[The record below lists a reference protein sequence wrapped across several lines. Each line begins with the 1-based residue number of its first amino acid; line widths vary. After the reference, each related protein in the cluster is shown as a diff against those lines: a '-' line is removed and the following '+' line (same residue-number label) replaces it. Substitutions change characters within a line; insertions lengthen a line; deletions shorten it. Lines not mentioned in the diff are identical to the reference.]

1 MGHYE
6 SNTVLPVGNYQ
17 EQVVDNSSSIVAF
30 LNRQSTLAIKKQRQI
45 LINKHP
51 KVIFTYRKTNQDYVM
66 PNYIKIFEFKSN
78 NILTIHVFLVKL
90 GKDNF

>member
-30 LNRQSTLAIKKQRQI
+30 LNRQSTLA
-45 LINKHP
+45 
-51 KVIFTYRKTNQDYVM
+51 KTNSNQQTS
-66 PNYIKIFEFKSN
+66 KSDLH
-78 NILTIHVFLVKL
+78 I
-90 GKDNF
+90 